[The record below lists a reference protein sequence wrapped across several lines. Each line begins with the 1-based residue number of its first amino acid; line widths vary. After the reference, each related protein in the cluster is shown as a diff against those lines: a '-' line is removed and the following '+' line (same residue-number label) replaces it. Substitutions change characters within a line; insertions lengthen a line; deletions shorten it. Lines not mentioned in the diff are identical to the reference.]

1 MAISCRTCFILFAHN
16 YTVNPGFNSPCD
28 KHAPGLPG
36 SSVVF
41 QSLDCNLPHFQLAT
55 RLPSTCLPAV
65 GRQYDG
71 FEDLP
76 KILSDAQG
84 SHGIICALRLR
95 ARPRSSCP
103 DHVSLN
109 VSLITRLINFMCM
122 RFYQVPLLAARRYK
136 TTYVPSFERCIQA
149 HIASAVASRCLSG
162 LLGRPQVECAV
173 TTRTRDREDRAIAHG
188 QFAVCATRR

>member
-1 MAISCRTCFILFAHN
+1 MDFLRHLGYYTQAGTWLTVISASGLRESNTASIERSRLAPRC
-16 YTVNPGFNSPCD
+16 

-36 SSVVF
+36 SPVVF

-122 RFYQVPLLAARRYK
+122 CFYQVPLLAARL
-136 TTYVPSFERCIQA
+136 TSLFPMPTLMVIVHTADCLLRCID
-149 HIASAVASRCLSG
+149 
-162 LLGRPQVECAV
+162 
-173 TTRTRDREDRAIAHG
+173 RD
-188 QFAVCATRR
+188 